1 MNENIRRLLSEIS
14 ELEEELA
21 TVMHEQQERLHYRI
35 EGSKIR
41 FEENLRR
48 VHHELKTGVFAW
60 LRESELRNVV
70 SAPFVYVMIIPFA
83 ILDGFLF
90 VYQSVCF
97 PLYRI
102 PKVRRSNFVVL
113 DRHHLGYLNV
123 VERMN
128 CMFCGYSD
136 GLLAYTRQIVS
147 RTEMYWCP
155 QRIVR
160 RRRRAIGGL
169 AVCLR
174 GIRGNGTAARLPRNA
189 AAGMKRYLLIPV
201 PSYSRYTVASL
212 TGLLLQLSRPDSRG
226 PVCGMD

>member
-1 MNENIRRLLSEIS
+1 MSEIS
-14 ELEEELA
+14 ELEEQLA
-21 TVMHEQQERLHYRI
+21 TVMHEQQDRLHYRI

-70 SAPFVYVMIIPFA
+70 SAPFVYAMIIPFVM
-83 ILDGFLF
+83 LDIFLF

-102 PKVRRSNFVVL
+102 PKVKRSNFVVV
-113 DRHHLGYLNV
+113 DRQHLGYLNV

-128 CMFCGYSD
+128 CMFCGYAD

-155 QRIVR
+155 IKHARKILDPHRQYARF
-160 RRRRAIGGL
+160 ADFGAGEQY
-169 AVCLR
+169 
-174 GIRGNGTAARLPRNA
+174 AAH
-189 AAGMKRYLLIPV
+189 
-201 PSYSRYTVASL
+201 L
-212 TGLLLQLSRPDSRG
+212 TMMRKELSAEGDSRSADKAG
-226 PVCGMD
+226 D

>member
-1 MNENIRRLLSEIS
+1 MSEIS
-14 ELEEELA
+14 ELEEQLA
-21 TVMHEQQERLHYRI
+21 TVMHEQQDRLHYRI

-60 LRESELRNVV
+60 LRESELRNVI
-70 SAPFVYVMIIPFA
+70 SAPFIYAMIIPFVM
-83 ILDGFLF
+83 LDIFLF

-102 PKVRRSNFVVL
+102 PKVKRSNFVVV
-113 DRHHLGYLNV
+113 DRQHLGYLNV

-128 CMFCGYSD
+128 CMFCGYAD

-155 QRIVR
+155 IKHARKILDPHRQYARF
-160 RRRRAIGGL
+160 ADFGAGEQY
-169 AVCLR
+169 
-174 GIRGNGTAARLPRNA
+174 AAHVTMMR
-189 AAGMKRYLLIPV
+189 KE
-201 PSYSRYTVASL
+201 
-212 TGLLLQLSRPDSRG
+212 LSAEGDSRSADKAG
-226 PVCGMD
+226 D

>member
-1 MNENIRRLLSEIS
+1 MNENIQRLLSEIS
-14 ELEEELA
+14 ELEEQLA
-21 TVMHEQQERLHYRI
+21 TVMHEQQERLHYRV

-41 FEENLRR
+41 FEKNLRR

-70 SAPFVYVMIIPFA
+70 SAPFVYAMIIPFA
-83 ILDGFLF
+83 MLDIFLF

-102 PKVRRSNFVVL
+102 PKVRRSNFVVV
-113 DRHHLGYLNV
+113 DRQHLGYLNV

-128 CMFCGYSD
+128 CMFCGYAD

-155 QRIVR
+155 IKHARKILDPHRQYARF
-160 RRRRAIGGL
+160 ADFGAGEQY
-169 AVCLR
+169 
-174 GIRGNGTAARLPRNA
+174 AAHITMMR
-189 AAGMKRYLLIPV
+189 KE
-201 PSYSRYTVASL
+201 
-212 TGLLLQLSRPDSRG
+212 LSAEGDSRSADKAG
-226 PVCGMD
+226 D

>member
-60 LRESELRNVV
+60 LRKSELRNVV
-70 SAPFVYVMIIPFA
+70 SAPFVYAMIIPFA

-90 VYQSVCF
+90 VFQSVCF

-128 CMFCGYSD
+128 CIFVATPMGCW
-136 GLLAYTRQIVS
+136 R
-147 RTEMYWCP
+147 
-155 QRIVR
+155 
-160 RRRRAIGGL
+160 
-169 AVCLR
+169 
-174 GIRGNGTAARLPRNA
+174 IRGKSSLAPKCTGARSSTPARFWIRIGDMRDLQISKPVNST
-189 AAGMKRYLLIPV
+189 KR
-201 PSYSRYTVASL
+201 T
-212 TGLLLQLSRPDSRG
+212 
-226 PVCGMD
+226 